1 MEPRP
6 VLRALMFPGVCLAL
20 ALASRQ
26 WLLHGDRAAL
36 AAVLALI
43 AAAAIAAAALGSVAI
58 ATATKLAATGWLRVD
73 LASRLSYRVAL
84 ALFALEFVALLG
96 VLAPGAIEVSLL
108 AGVDWIELDL
118 FLIFWC
124 SAFALWVVV
133 SVLRNDPRLPDT
145 DPIRICGRSGP
156 LEDWPTLAG
165 FLERLC
171 AAAQCP
177 MPRHIV
183 LGLEPGVFCTRRP
196 VHVGGEV
203 LLDGTLYVSLPLCR
217 ALSTSEFAALAAAE
231 IARSYPL
238 PADWAEWF
246 AGARHRAERILAREP
261 ANPLRLVAAAATC
274 PLRSWRDLW
283 AAFQVL
289 LARYGA
295 RRAAVSAGR
304 ENTAAA
310 IAKGVIYPGEW
321 TLFVRELQAELRRD
335 PDGPAS
341 HDNLSRRFAD
351 RLFSVPALPGFL
363 EPFGSENPA
372 LLEQK
377 APELAGWLSLL
388 EVRPS
393 GIAGHLAQAPSDPA
407 LSLIDGAASIEEQL
421 SADLRSRVF
430 FAPGAHA

>member
-1 MEPRP
+1 MDSRR
-6 VLRALMFPGVCLAL
+6 VLRALIFPGVCLAI

-26 WLLHGDRAAL
+26 WLLRGEQAAL
-36 AAVLALI
+36 ATVLALI
-43 AAAAIAAAALGSVAI
+43 AAAAIASTALGCLAI
-58 ATATKLAATGWLRVD
+58 AATTKLAATGWVPVD
-73 LASRLSYRVAL
+73 LASRLTYRIAL
-84 ALFALEFVALLG
+84 LLFALEFVALFG
-96 VLAPGAIEVSLL
+96 VLYPGAVEVSLF

-124 SAFALWVVV
+124 SAIALWAVI
-133 SVLRNDPRLPDT
+133 SVLRSDPRLPDT
-145 DPIRICGRSGP
+145 DPIRICGRAG
-156 LEDWPTLAG
+156 LLADWPTLAA
-165 FLERLC
+165 FLDRVC
-171 AAAQCP
+171 AAAQCLP
-177 MPRHIV
+177 PLHIV

-196 VHVGGEV
+196 VHVGGDV

-231 IARSYPL
+231 ITRSFPL
-238 PADWAEWF
+238 QSDWAEWF
-246 AGARHRAERILAREP
+246 AGARNRADRILAREP
-261 ANPLRLVAAAATC
+261 GGPLRMVGGAVTC

-283 AAFQVL
+283 TAFQVL

-310 IAKGVIYPGEW
+310 IAKGAIYPGEW
-321 TLFVRELQAELRRD
+321 TMFVRELQAELRRD
-335 PDGPAS
+335 PEGPVS
-341 HDNLSRRFAD
+341 HENLSRRFAD
-351 RLFSVPALPGFL
+351 RLFSGPALPAFL

-388 EVRPS
+388 EVRPN

-407 LSLIDGAASIEEQL
+407 LTLIDGAAALEEQL
-421 SADLRSRVF
+421 SADFRSRVF
-430 FAPGAHA
+430 FVPGAHA